1 MSGDIMGT
9 ARLIGLGVTGSISA
23 YKSAEVL
30 RALQKRGY
38 EVQPIMTREAAL
50 FIGPLTLQ
58 ALSRRKVMLDPFD
71 LHEESSISHIQA
83 ADSMAVLLVA
93 PATANIIAKFAAGIA
108 DDLLTC
114 VYLAARCPVLIAPA
128 MNSNMYLHPATQA
141 NMETL
146 RARGVN
152 FIDPE
157 EGYLACGWEGAGR
170 LADPQAIAARC
181 DELLG
186 RSGAAGT
193 EETGRSLDSQC
204 VLVTAGPTREP
215 IDPVRY
221 ISNRS
226 SGLMGYAIATEA
238 LRRGARV
245 ILISGPVE
253 IEPPRGAELVG
264 VETAE
269 QMHRA
274 VMDRLVEA
282 TIIIKA
288 AAVSDFRPADARAA
302 KIKKSS
308 LPRGLDIHLEP
319 TADILQEVGR
329 QKGERLLVGF
339 SAETSPDLSEARRKL
354 EQKQCDIMVLNDVT
368 RPGAGFGSPQ
378 NEVWILE
385 RDGQTTHL
393 TLQAKADVAARLL
406 DICEKHLGQRL

>member
-1 MSGDIMGT
+1 MSDDIMDAG
-9 ARLIGLGVTGSISA
+9 RLIGLGVTGSISA
-23 YKSAEVL
+23 YKSAELL

-71 LHEESSISHIQA
+71 LHEESSISHIHV
-83 ADSMAVLLVA
+83 ADSMAMLLVA

-108 DDLLTC
+108 DDFLTC

-128 MNSNMYLHPATQA
+128 MNSNMYLHAATQA
-141 NMETL
+141 NIEKL
-146 RARGVN
+146 RSRGVE

-186 RSGAAGT
+186 RSGAAPAP
-193 EETGRSLDSQC
+193 ETRRSLDSQC

-221 ISNRS
+221 VSNRS
-226 SGLMGYAIATEA
+226 SGLMGYAIAAEA

-253 IEPPRGAELVG
+253 IEPPCGAELVS

-274 VMDRLVEA
+274 VVDRLAEA

-288 AAVSDFRPADARAA
+288 AAVADFRPAAASDA
-302 KIKKSS
+302 KIKKSAA
-308 LPRGLDIHLEP
+308 RHGLDIHLEP
-319 TADILQEVGR
+319 TADILEEVGR
-329 QKGERLLVGF
+329 KKGDRLLVGF

-354 EQKQCDIMVLNDVT
+354 EQKRCDIMVLNDVT
-368 RPGAGFGSPQ
+368 RPGAGFGSHQ

-385 RDGQTTHL
+385 RDGQTSHL
-393 TLQAKADVAARLL
+393 PLQAKADVAARLL
-406 DICEKHLGQRL
+406 DICEKQIGRR